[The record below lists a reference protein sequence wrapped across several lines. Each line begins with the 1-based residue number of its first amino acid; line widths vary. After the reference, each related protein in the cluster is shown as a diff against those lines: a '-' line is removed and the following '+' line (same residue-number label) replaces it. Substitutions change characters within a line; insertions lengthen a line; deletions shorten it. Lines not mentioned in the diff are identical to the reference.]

1 MFSSIVNSFN
11 KIFLFATIGLFFFL
25 FDLYAW
31 QAFKTISKEWSSRSK
46 SILFYTYWVV
56 SALFITTMV
65 LRPYI
70 QLEKFNSS
78 FLMLFQVAGVML
90 FIAKFFAVL
99 PLIAEDLFRAFEWL
113 YSFFFKKSA
122 SDNLL
127 HDRRKFISQTGL
139 VAGAVPLMAMTYG
152 LVRGAHNY
160 KIKKITV
167 SSAKLPP
174 AFDGL
179 RIVQLSDIHAGSFW
193 DRDAVKRGVQMVKDL
208 KADLVVFTGD
218 LVNNTADEMDN
229 WISVF
234 SEINAPMGVFSVLGN
249 HDYGDYVNWD
259 SVQEKEANLER
270 LKEVHKSL
278 GWQLLLN
285 QSHVFSKNGQEL
297 VLVGIENWSAKGN
310 FPKYGELNN
319 ALESVTPD
327 QFKILLSHDPSHWKA
342 QVLAHQ
348 NHVDLTLSGH
358 THGFQFGIETHG
370 FKWSPVKYMYP
381 EWAGLYTQQ
390 NKFLYVNRGF
400 GYIGYPGRLGINPE
414 ITLLTLKS
422 NA

>member
-99 PLIAEDLFRAFEWL
+99 PLIAEDLFRAFEWV
-113 YSFFFKKSA
+113 YSFFSKKSA
-122 SDNLL
+122 SDNFL

-167 SSAKLPP
+167 SSAKLPS

-193 DRDAVKRGVQMVKDL
+193 DRNAVKRGVQMVKDL

-249 HDYGDYVNWD
+249 HDYGDYVSWG
-259 SVQEKEANLER
+259 SAQEKEANLER
-270 LKEVHKSL
+270 LKGVHKAL

-285 QSHVFSKNGQEL
+285 QSHVFAKNGQEL
-297 VLVGIENWSAKGN
+297 VLLGIENWSAKGN
-310 FPKYGELNN
+310 FPKYGDLNN
-319 ALESVTPD
+319 ALETVTPD

-342 QVLAHQ
+342 QVLDHQ

-381 EWAGLYTQQ
+381 EWAGLYTHK

-414 ITLLTLKS
+414 ITLLTLK
-422 NA
+422 AKA